1 MCIEDFVHLLT
12 IEVRKMSEK
21 EKAEFRRG
29 WIRKSPKF
37 FQRGDQVLVS
47 QFNGKRLQGQI
58 TAVFDSVSGRRIRV
72 ISGQLVLNVSEEQ
85 VRLIGVKQ
93 K

>member
-1 MCIEDFVHLLT
+1 MPIQDFVELLA

-29 WIRKSPKF
+29 WIRNTPNF
-37 FQRGDQVLVS
+37 YRPGDEVTVS
-47 QFNGKRLQGQI
+47 QFNGKLLKGQI

-72 ISGQLVLNVSEEQ
+72 ISGPLVLNVDEKQ
-85 VRLIGVKQ
+85 VSLI
-93 K
+93 